1 MNRAIR
7 LKAVNMAK
15 ARPKASEILK
25 RVREICLSLPE
36 TMEKEAWS
44 APTFRVKKKMFA
56 MFVNNHHGDERVALW
71 LDAPPGDQE
80 LLVAADPV
88 RFFVPPYQGPFGWIG
103 VRVDL
108 DPDWDEVRELVVDAW
123 RTSAPT
129 TLLARL
135 DAGEPVPAVEKARTL
150 RTKAK

>member
-1 MNRAIR
+1 
-7 LKAVNMAK
+7 MAK
-15 ARPKASEILK
+15 AKPRTSAILK

-36 TMEKEAWS
+36 TTEKEAWS

-56 MFVNNHHGDERVALW
+56 MFLNQHHGDGRVALW

-108 DPDWDEVRELVVDAW
+108 DPDWDEVREIVVDAW
-123 RTSAPT
+123 RTSAPK
-129 TLLARL
+129 TLLAQL
-135 DAGEPVPAVEKARTL
+135 DSTKNTPAKKKTR